1 MRILRVVALAIGV
14 VATVAM
20 ASVLGYIAY
29 VVRLW
34 SKAMADE
41 EIPRLSANG

>member
-1 MRILRVVALAIGV
+1 MRVLRISALALGV
-14 VATVAM
+14 AATITL
-20 ASVLGYIAY
+20 ASAFAYIAY

-41 EIPRLSANG
+41 EIPRLTA